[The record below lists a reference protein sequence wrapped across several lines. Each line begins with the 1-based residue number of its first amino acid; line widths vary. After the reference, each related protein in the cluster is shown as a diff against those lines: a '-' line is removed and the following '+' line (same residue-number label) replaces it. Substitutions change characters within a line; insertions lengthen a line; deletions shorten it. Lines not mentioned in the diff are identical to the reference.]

1 LALFSFALAEASSTQ
16 EPMMSGPDSSEQSSV
31 IVPCPNCGRKLRF
44 PRLPNVLNVTCTACR
59 HKFELPPSVE
69 VTARARPRAARKSDW
84 KYAYGFGAFV
94 LVCFCAGLLRN
105 SKSTTP
111 AGASGAAPVAS
122 QEQVRS
128 QLKSEISNILNAN
141 RQQVFQAFHPVGTAQ
156 RIEVHEV
163 NATQSAAGPA
173 LLDFRYTI
181 YWRGPVTT
189 DGFTKVSQ
197 TYDFESQRCVN
208 TQILATNGITKAEA
222 TESAVAFATGFLQEM
237 ARQELQRQF
246 SQ

>member
-1 LALFSFALAEASSTQ
+1 
-16 EPMMSGPDSSEQSSV
+16 
-31 IVPCPNCGRKLRF
+31 
-44 PRLPNVLNVTCTACR
+44 VLSVTCTACR
-59 HKFELPPSVE
+59 HNFELPPSVD
-69 VTARARPRAARKSDW
+69 VNASAPPRSRRKSDW
-84 KYAYGFGAFV
+84 KYTYGFGAFL
-94 LVCFCAGLLRN
+94 LVCFCAGLFRN
-105 SKSTTP
+105 SKPTTP
-111 AGASGAAPVAS
+111 AGTTAVAATSA
-122 QEQVRS
+122 EQVRS

-141 RQQVFQAFHPVGTAQ
+141 RQQIFQAFHPVGTAQ
-156 RIEVHEV
+156 RIEVHDV
-163 NATQSAAGPA
+163 NAAQGAAGPA
-173 LLDFRYTI
+173 LLEFRYTI

-222 TESAVAFATGFLQEM
+222 TESAIAFATGFLQEM